1 MEKIE
6 KKLSQL
12 LTAVFPNN
20 DYQVVAGKTDGC
32 IISSLV
38 YDSRAVKPGSLYF
51 AWPGVHVHGNA
62 YIAKAV
68 AAGASAVVFQDD
80 LPEDVLRDL
89 DALRASS
96 ASGVGAGAGSEAVGS
111 AGSDAGPCA
120 KRDVPLIKVKDSR
133 FAMAPFAA
141 AFYDN
146 PSKKMAVIG
155 VTGTEGKSTTV
166 FLIWQFL
173 RLCGKKAGFFSTV
186 QYSLGG
192 DAVNNP
198 EHQTTP
204 EATVVQE
211 KLYQMAANGC
221 EFAVVESSS
230 HGLSKKLNRLGSVC
244 FDVGIMMNVTS
255 EHLEFHGTYEQY
267 KSDKANLFR
276 ALDECDHVKTILGK
290 EVKVPSFGIVKA
302 ADPAA
307 GYFAD
312 CTKKTVYGFA
322 IETDVLAAGACGTQA
337 AANVGVS
344 ADAADGAPA
353 SGKLAGVFM
362 ADGIKSDSEGE
373 LFNLRGNGAVS
384 ASEAVSDARSDVTF
398 VLDNCC
404 NIGDIRIDLPGTFNV
419 YNATAAMLAV
429 SGILSVPVASLK
441 DAAAKL
447 LPVKGRMTVV
457 DCGQPFE
464 VIVDYAHTPSSFMTI
479 FPPLRERLEREA
491 AARAAGAGSVN
502 AAQADASG
510 AVASVAGACGAG
522 ASAKRGRLIA
532 LFGSG
537 GERDTKKRPEQG
549 RIASEYCDIVILA
562 DEDPRGED
570 PMALLEDIAAGCK
583 NSRRNENLFLI
594 PDRPTAIAKAFS
606 LAAPGD
612 IVLLLGK
619 AHENSIIYKDYVM
632 PYDEISE
639 AEKQLNMLFR
649 R

>member
-1 MEKIE
+1 MEKR
-6 KKLSQL
+6 LDQL
-12 LTAVFPNN
+12 LAAVFTDEK
-20 DYQVVAGKTDGC
+20 DYQIVSGSVEGKN
-32 IISSLV
+32 ISSLV
-38 YDSRAVKPGSLYF
+38 YDSRAVTPGALYF
-51 AWPGVHVHGNA
+51 AWPGVHVHGNT

-68 AAGASAVVFQDD
+68 EAGASAVIFQDQ
-80 LPEDVLRDL
+80 LPEEARL
-89 DALRASS
+89 ASEK
-96 ASGVGAGAGSEAVGS
+96 SGI
-111 AGSDAGPCA
+111 
-120 KRDVPLIKVKDSR
+120 PLIQVKDSR
-133 FAMAPFAA
+133 IVMAPVAA

-146 PSKKMAVIG
+146 PSKKLAVIG

-192 DAVNNP
+192 DAINNP

-204 EATVVQE
+204 ESTVVQE
-211 KLYQMAANGC
+211 KLYQMVNNGC
-221 EFAVVESSS
+221 EYAVVESSS

-255 EHLEFHGTYEQY
+255 EHLEFHGSYEQY

-276 ALDECDHVKTILGK
+276 ALDECSHTKTILGK

-302 ADPAA
+302 SDPAA
-307 GYFAD
+307 AYFAE
-312 CTKKTVYGFA
+312 CTKAPVYGFLMEQDRA
-322 IETDVLAAGACGTQA
+322 LEGAS
-337 AANVGVS
+337 S
-344 ADAADGAPA
+344 A
-353 SGKLAGVFM
+353 LAGIYK
-362 ADGIKSDSEGE
+362 ADKILSDSEGE
-373 LFNLRGNGAVS
+373 FFSMAGGN
-384 ASEAVSDARSDVTF
+384 SDQVKCSI
-398 VLDNCC
+398 N
-404 NIGDIRIDLPGTFNV
+404 DIRINLPGTFNV
-419 YNATAAMLAV
+419 YNTMAAMLAV
-429 SGILSVPVASLK
+429 SGIMGIPAQSLK
-441 DAAAKL
+441 EAAGKL

-479 FPPLRERLEREA
+479 FPPLRERLD
-491 AARAAGAGSVN
+491 RAGKG
-502 AAQADASG
+502 
-510 AVASVAGACGAG
+510 
-522 ASAKRGRLIA
+522 GRLIA

-570 PMALLEDIAAGCK
+570 PMALLEDIAAGCSDAK
-583 NSRRNENLFLI
+583 RGEKLFLI

-606 LAAPGD
+606 LAKAGD

-619 AHENSIIYKDYVM
+619 AHENSIIYKDRVM

-639 AEKQLNMLFR
+639 AEKQLSKLYK
-649 R
+649 

>member
-1 MEKIE
+1 MERIE

-51 AWPGVHVHGNA
+51 AWPGVHVHGNT

-68 AAGASAVVFQDD
+68 ESGASAVVFQDD
-80 LPEDVLRDL
+80 LPADVLQEL
-89 DALRASS
+89 DALR
-96 ASGVGAGAGSEAVGS
+96 SGVDSGAK
-111 AGSDAGPCA
+111 C
-120 KRDVPLIKVKDSR
+120 DVPLIKVKDSR

-211 KLYQMAANGC
+211 KLYQMAVNGC

-290 EVKVPSFGIVKA
+290 EIKVPSFGIVKA

-312 CTKKTVYGFA
+312 CTKKPVYGFA
-322 IETDVLAAGACGTQA
+322 METDSLADT
-337 AANVGVS
+337 
-344 ADAADGAPA
+344 APA
-353 SGKLAGVFM
+353 SGKLEGFFV

-373 LFNLRGNGAVS
+373 FFNLHGNCADS
-384 ASEAVSDARSDVTF
+384 ATKTGVTF
-398 VLDNCC
+398 YVDNCY
-404 NIGDIRIDLPGTFNV
+404 NIGDIRINLPGTFNV

-429 SGILSVPVASLK
+429 SGILGVTITSLK

-491 AARAAGAGSVN
+491 AARAAETGAGNST
-502 AAQADASG
+502 SG
-510 AVASVAGACGAG
+510 TNGAETGAG
-522 ASAKRGRLIA
+522 MSAKRGRLIA

-632 PYDEISE
+632 PYDEILE
-639 AEKQLNMLFR
+639 AEKQLKKLITR
-649 R
+649 

>member
-1 MEKIE
+1 MERIE

-96 ASGVGAGAGSEAVGS
+96 A
-111 AGSDAGPCA
+111 SDAGPCA

-312 CTKKTVYGFA
+312 CTKKPAYGFA
-322 IETDVLAAGACGTQA
+322 IETDV
-337 AANVGVS
+337 V
-344 ADAADGAPA
+344 ADVDRA

-373 LFNLRGNGAVS
+373 LFNLRGNGA
-384 ASEAVSDARSDVTF
+384 ARSDVTF

-429 SGILSVPVASLK
+429 SGILGVPVASLK

-502 AAQADASG
+502 AAQVDASG
-510 AVASVAGACGAG
+510 AVASVAAACGAG

-639 AEKQLNMLFR
+639 AEKQLNMLFGR
-649 R
+649 

>member
-12 LTAVFPNN
+12 LTDVFPKN
-20 DYQVVAGKTDGC
+20 DYQIVAGKIDGC
-32 IISSLV
+32 TISSLV

-68 AAGASAVVFQDD
+68 EAGAAAVVFQDD

-89 DALRASS
+89 DALRS
-96 ASGVGAGAGSEAVGS
+96 GAGS
-111 AGSDAGPCA
+111 DA
-120 KRDVPLIKVKDSR
+120 KRDVPLIKVADSR

-290 EVKVPSFGIVKA
+290 KVEVPSFGIVKV

-312 CTKKTVYGFA
+312 CTKKAVYGFA
-322 IETDVLAAGACGTQA
+322 METDV
-337 AANVGVS
+337 
-344 ADAADGAPA
+344 ADGAGSSCA
-353 SGKLAGVFM
+353 LAADGKLAGVFM

-373 LFNLRGNGAVS
+373 FFNLHGNCADS
-384 ASEAVSDARSDVTF
+384 ATKTGVTF
-398 VLDNCC
+398 YVDNCY
-404 NIGDIRIDLPGTFNV
+404 NIDDIRIDLPGTFNV

-429 SGILSVPVASLK
+429 SGILGVPVASLK

-491 AARAAGAGSVN
+491 AERVARGGSAGA
-502 AAQADASG
+502 AQTCVAETGVSSKTG
-510 AVASVAGACGAG
+510 AVS
-522 ASAKRGRLIA
+522 KRGRLIA

-583 NSRRNENLFLI
+583 NSRRDENLFLI

-606 LAAPGD
+606 LAEPGD

-639 AEKQLNMLFR
+639 AEKQLKKLNAR
-649 R
+649 